1 MSHDPHDQESPE
13 RARNCA
19 RPQHWAEDGQQNL
32 GPEPGPSLPT
42 QALLLAQ
49 ASGSRKCE
57 NEGWGETQCHSSRI
71 RTETSG
77 QETMSQDGLAP
88 DERKTGVA
96 RGYWGPVSVLGAA
109 GKGEGHSMCGGPG

>member
-19 RPQHWAEDGQQNL
+19 RPQHWAEDGQHNL

-57 NEGWGETQCHSSRI
+57 NEGAGRDSVPQ
-71 RTETSG
+71 
-77 QETMSQDGLAP
+77 QQDQN
-88 DERKTGVA
+88 
-96 RGYWGPVSVLGAA
+96 
-109 GKGEGHSMCGGPG
+109 